1 MSNAQTSRVLITDL
15 AAMKVAG
22 KKWAM
27 LTCYEQI
34 TAEIFVDCTGDSTL
48 ATAAGAAAIIRANI
62 DSRNGNRS
70 RGIGHEFHEGR
81 IRVSAIATARAER

>member
-27 LTCYEQI
+27 LTCYEQM
-34 TAEIFVDCTGDSTL
+34 TAQIFDE
-48 ATAAGAAAIIRANI
+48 AGIPVLLVGILLVII
-62 DSRNGNRS
+62 
-70 RGIGHEFHEGR
+70 F
-81 IRVSAIATARAER
+81 